1 MADTEN
7 MNFKSREDRLKELTD
22 QLEVGVKSVR
32 SSAEFKTLLATMA
45 KFPHYSLNNC
55 ILISMQHHRTESHS
69 KQQTG
74 CRDNAGKDRGS
85 MPPERCSDYDR
96 LRLNCNILCSRLF
109 RRRFR

>member
-55 ILISMQHHRTESHS
+55 CISRMDS
-69 KQQTG
+69 
-74 CRDNAGKDRGS
+74 
-85 MPPERCSDYDR
+85 
-96 LRLNCNILCSRLF
+96 SRIVSPSF
-109 RRRFR
+109 AV